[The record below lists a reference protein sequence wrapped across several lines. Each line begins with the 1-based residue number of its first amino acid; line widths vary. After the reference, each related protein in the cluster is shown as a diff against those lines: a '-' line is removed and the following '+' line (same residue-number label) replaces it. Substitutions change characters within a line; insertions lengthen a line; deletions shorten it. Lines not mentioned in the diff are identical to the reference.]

1 MKKYGV
7 ILKSQSKATMN
18 RVVKMV
24 KSILKAKNPQEDSKV
39 LSMIKATRNKAMGTG
54 GSGAGVVGPGMGTAN
69 QSWSYKNRN
78 KKKNI
83 KKGVKIQ
90 TGKEYVDRGYNQTT
104 ESKVTAGYPKNES
117 KGMPSAGG
125 KKGTN
130 AERGSNAYSEAKA
143 TAGYPKGVGHG
154 VTNKSVKVLDG
165 KEYIEGQSAP
175 SEATLT
181 AGYPKNA
188 TQGIPVKR

>member
-1 MKKYGV
+1 MKTYGV
-7 ILKSQSKATMN
+7 ILKSTNKATMN

-24 KSILKAKNPQEDSKV
+24 KSILKAKEPQNDSKV

-54 GSGAGVVGPGMGTAN
+54 GSGAGVVGAGMGTAN

-83 KKGVKIQ
+83 KKGVKIE
-90 TGKEYVDRGYNQTT
+90 TGKEYNERQTAPSEAT
-104 ESKVTAGYPKNES
+104 VTAGYPKGTA
-117 KGMPSAGG
+117 KIQTVG
-125 KKGTN
+125 KKGSN
-130 AERGSNAYSEAKA
+130 AERGSNATTKQKVE
-143 TAGYPKGVGHG
+143 AGYPQGVAKI
-154 VTNKSVKVLDG
+154 NKNVKILDG
-165 KEYIEGQSAP
+165 KEYISGQSAP

-188 TQGIPVKR
+188 TNGIPVKR

>member
-1 MKKYGV
+1 MKTYGV
-7 ILKSQSKATMN
+7 ILKSQSKTTMN

-24 KSILKAKNPQEDSKV
+24 KSILKAKEPNDSKV

-54 GSGAGVVGPGMGTAN
+54 GSGAGVVGAGMGTAN

-83 KKGVKIQ
+83 KKGVKIE
-90 TGKEYVDRGYNQTT
+90 TGKEYVNRGANATT
-104 ESKVTAGYPKNES
+104 EAKVTAGYPKGES

-130 AERGSNAYSEAKA
+130 AERGANATTEAKV
-143 TAGYPKGVGHG
+143 TAGYPKGVSHG
-154 VTNKSVKVLDG
+154 MKADKSVKILDG
-165 KEYIEGQSAP
+165 QEYVNRGANASSKAKVEQGYNQGL
-175 SEATLT
+175 ATT
-181 AGYPKNA
+181 
-188 TQGIPVKR
+188 KR